1 MRGQNAQAYFPLFDF
16 EVIALF
22 SLHLLAMIQ
31 YNRSTSSYW
40 LFSFTALT

>member
-1 MRGQNAQAYFPLFDF
+1 MRGQNAQAYFHLFDF

-22 SLHLLAMIQ
+22 SLRLLAMIQ